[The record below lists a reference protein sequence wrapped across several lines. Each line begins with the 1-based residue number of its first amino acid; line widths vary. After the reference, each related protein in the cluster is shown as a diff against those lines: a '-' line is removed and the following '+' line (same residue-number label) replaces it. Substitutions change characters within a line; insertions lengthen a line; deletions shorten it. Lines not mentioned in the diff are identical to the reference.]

1 MSMSNRAR
9 RMLQHQVRNKADAE
23 LNLIPMI
30 DILSVMVSFL
40 LVYSTEVEVLQ
51 NSKGI
56 EIPQSISQQRP
67 RQTVVVMLTKDE
79 LFVQGERVASINDI
93 RASADPI
100 IAPLRDAL
108 KRPTLVG
115 GTMTEK
121 QIAEREITVMA
132 DKMIPYEVLKKVMG
146 TCTDADY
153 GRLSFALLQKEKAV
167 NINQL
172 RRTLKR
178 AEKP

>member
-9 RMLQHQVRNKADAE
+9 RMLQHQMRHRADAE

-40 LVYSTEVEVLQ
+40 LVYSTNVEVVQ
-51 NSKGI
+51 NTKGI
-56 EIPQSISQQRP
+56 EIPQSIAEQQP

-79 LFVQGERVASINDI
+79 MFVQGEAIATVAEIQATAGDI
-93 RASADPI
+93 I
-100 IAPLRDAL
+100 GPLRDAL

-115 GTMTEK
+115 QEVTEK
-121 QIAEREITVMA
+121 DLADREITVMG
-132 DKMIPYEVLKKVMG
+132 DKALPYEVLKKVMR

-153 GRLSFALLQKEKAV
+153 GKISLAVLQKDKPVPPGAM
-167 NINQL
+167 
-172 RRTLKR
+172 RTS
-178 AEKP
+178 

>member
-9 RMLQHQVRNKADAE
+9 RMLQHQIRNRANAE

-40 LVYSTEVEVLQ
+40 LVYSAEVEVVQ
-51 NSKGI
+51 NSKAI
-56 EIPQSISQQRP
+56 DIPQSISEQRP

-79 LFVQGERVASINDI
+79 LFVQGERVASLAEVS
-93 RASADPI
+93 ASTEPL

-108 KRPTLVG
+108 KRPSLVG
-115 GTMTEK
+115 EVMTDKE
-121 QIAEREITVMA
+121 IAEREITVMA
-132 DKMIPYEVLKKVMG
+132 DKQIPYAVLKKVMS

-153 GRLSFALLQKEKAV
+153 GRISFALVQKDTAV
-167 NINQL
+167 DMERL
-172 RRTLKR
+172 RRR
-178 AEKP
+178 QP

>member
-9 RMLQHQVRNKADAE
+9 RMLAHQMRNRADAQ

-40 LVYSTEVEVLQ
+40 LVYSTEVEVVQ

-56 EIPQSISQQRP
+56 EIPQSIAEQRP
-67 RQTVVVMLTKDE
+67 RETVVVMLTRDE
-79 LFVQGERVASINDI
+79 LFVQGERVASVAEVRAGGDI
-93 RASADPI
+93 I
-100 IAPLRDAL
+100 LPLRAAL

-115 GTMTEK
+115 QGVSEK
-121 QIAEREITVMA
+121 DLAEREITVMG
-132 DKMIPYEVLKKVMG
+132 DKSLPYDVLKKVMA

-153 GRLSFALLQKEKAV
+153 GRISLAVLQKDKPVDARAV
-167 NINQL
+167 
-172 RRTLKR
+172 RRS
-178 AEKP
+178 

>member
-1 MSMSNRAR
+1 MSSSRAR

-40 LVYSTEVEVLQ
+40 LVYSTEVEVVQ
-51 NSKGI
+51 NTKGI
-56 EIPQSISQQRP
+56 EIPESISQQKP
-67 RQTVVVMLTKDE
+67 KETVVVMLTKDE
-79 LFVQGERVASINDI
+79 LFVQGELIAKLSEVQASPDL
-93 RASADPI
+93 I
-100 IAPLRDAL
+100 IAPLRLAL

-115 GTMTEK
+115 AAMTEK

-132 DKMIPYEVLKKVMG
+132 DKTIPYEILKKVMS

-153 GRLSFALLQKEKAV
+153 GKISFALVQKEKAV
-167 NINQL
+167 DMALL
-172 RRTLKR
+172 RHSL
-178 AEKP
+178 

>member
-9 RMLQHQVRNKADAE
+9 RMLQHQIRNKADAE

-40 LVYSTEVEVLQ
+40 LVYSTEVEVVQ

-56 EIPQSISQQRP
+56 DIPQSISEQRP
-67 RQTVVVMLTKDE
+67 RQTVVVMLSKTD
-79 LFVQGERVASINDI
+79 LFVQGERIAGIDEVRNSPDA
-93 RASADPI
+93 I

-115 GTMTEK
+115 QAMTDK
-121 QIAEREITVMA
+121 DIAEREITVMA
-132 DKMIPYEVLKKVMG
+132 DRTIPYEVLKKVMG

-153 GRLSFALLQKEKAV
+153 GRLSFALVQKEKAV
-167 NINQL
+167 DIDQL
-172 RRTLKR
+172 RKR
-178 AEKP
+178 L

>member
-9 RMLQHQVRNKADAE
+9 RMLQHQMRHRADAE

-40 LVYSTEVEVLQ
+40 LVYSTNVEVLQ
-51 NSKGI
+51 NTKAI
-56 EIPQSISQQRP
+56 EIPQSIAEQQP

-79 LFVQGERVASINDI
+79 LFVQGEAIATVAEIHATQGDI
-93 RASADPI
+93 I
-100 IAPLRDAL
+100 EPLREAL

-115 GTMTEK
+115 QEVTEK
-121 QIAEREITVMA
+121 DLAEREITVMG
-132 DKMIPYEVLKKVMG
+132 DKALPYDVLKKVMR

-153 GRLSFALLQKEKAV
+153 GKISLAVLQKDKPVPPGAV
-167 NINQL
+167 G
-172 RRTLKR
+172 TS
-178 AEKP
+178 